1 MNIPDEPT
9 TLDAPGTQERQRSL
23 GGRDITNSGASSG
36 GDLFCRLIT
45 GLDETSAKVKALG
58 IAKSNSRFTSLP
70 WEAEFQFPACV
81 QPALPNNEALG
92 SF

>member
-1 MNIPDEPT
+1 MNIPDEPPT
-9 TLDAPGTQERQRSL
+9 FHAPGTQERQRSL
-23 GGRDITNSGASSG
+23 GDRDSTNSGASSG

-45 GLDETSAKVKALG
+45 GWDETSAKAKVAG
-58 IAKSNSRFTSLP
+58 IAKSNSRFPSLP
-70 WEAEFQFPACV
+70 CEAEFQFPARV